1 MTWKKIYDFK
11 IRDRKATPLQ
21 VQRRIIYSW
30 CWKTHLWRPTCYYF
44 SLSLSCI
51 LVALIPPLRSA
62 YDCIRV
68 CTCVWERVYVD
79 VDSSPA
85 VLASTKALIW
95 RIIQDS
101 QGVLTHPSNTQGVH
115 ARIWGGGVASWGVKE
130 SPKISAH
137 QGVAVKFCIN
147 ICDTGPQCK
156 TEFNI
161 KDCTTVCCLQ
171 KTTTII

>member
-1 MTWKKIYDFK
+1 MMLKDT
-11 IRDRKATPLQ
+11 LM
-21 VQRRIIYSW
+21 
-30 CWKTHLWRPTCYYF
+30 KTYLLLF
-44 SLSLSCI
+44 F
-51 LVALIPPLRSA
+51 LITELYPCCPDSSSEVSIWLH
-62 YDCIRV
+62 
-68 CTCVWERVYVD
+68 TCVWERVYVD

-101 QGVLTHPSNTQGVH
+101 RGVLTHPSNTQGVH

-161 KDCTTVCCLQ
+161 KHCTTVCCLQ